1 MERDLRGTPLYRDVE
16 AFFRSVLEPGFGT
29 VQPAGDPEPSPDG
42 RWIAFRG
49 ERLERLDGHPE
60 GRICLVDA
68 EGETVRQ
75 LTHGPHDDAD
85 PRWSPDGR
93 LLTFRSDRASK
104 GQHQLYALDAD
115 LPGEARPLAVLPGTV
130 EWHRWSPDGSRI
142 FAGIAGG
149 AAEQADALG
158 SGTLSGE
165 AELPGWIPEVE
176 SSDDA
181 EAERRSLWLVDPST
195 GHTRQVSRPGTNVWE
210 AEVCGPDAVVAVVSE
225 GAGED
230 AWYRAHVSVIDLASG
245 EERLL
250 FSSDVQL
257 GWAAGDPTGTH
268 VALVEAVCSDRLVVC
283 GDLRVI
289 DVESGAVRPVTLP
302 EVDASRVRWTSDERA
317 LVFGRRGLES
327 VVLELRLPDL
337 AAREVWSGLEHLGEL
352 YDPAGAPFGDG
363 FVGLVSSGARPQSIV
378 AINGAGAERE
388 LAAPRHAGHEY
399 VRGLIARREAL
410 RWRAPDGLEIEGLLS
425 VPPGEGPFPL
435 VLSIHG
441 GPIGSVGAAFPGPY
455 TALFLA
461 RGFAVLQPNPRGST
475 GRGQAFASAVVGDMG
490 GADLFDDLAGV
501 DATIEAG
508 VADPDRLVL
517 IGGSYGGFM
526 AAWIPTQDQRFKA
539 SVAISPVTD
548 WWSERFDSSLGSW
561 VGDFLRGQPLD
572 ASDHYSARSPVL
584 HADRVT
590 TPVLLT
596 AGRHDRATPV
606 GQAVEFYRALRE
618 RGIPTEVVKYPEE
631 GHGVGEF
638 PALLDLATRTVAWF
652 ERFLPPAAGSR

>member
-1 MERDLRGTPLYRDVE
+1 MERDLRGTPLYMEVE

-29 VQPAGDPEPSPDG
+29 AEPAGDPVPSPDG

-60 GRICLVDA
+60 GRICLVGA
-68 EGETVRQ
+68 EGGEVRQ
-75 LTHGPHDDAD
+75 VTHGPHDDTD

-93 LLTFRSDRASK
+93 TLTFRSDRASK
-104 GQHQLYALDAD
+104 GRHQLYALDAD
-115 LPGEARPLAVLPGTV
+115 LPAEARPLSVLPGTV
-130 EWHRWSPDGSRI
+130 EWHRWSADGARI
-142 FAGIAGG
+142 LAGVAGG

-158 SGTLSGE
+158 SGTLGGE

-181 EAERRSLWLVDPST
+181 EAERRSLWLLDPST
-195 GHTRQVSRPGTNVWE
+195 GDTRQVSGTGTNVWE
-210 AEVCGPDAVVAVVSE
+210 ADACGSDAVVAVVSE

-230 AWYRAHVSVIDLASG
+230 SWYRAHLVLIDLASG
-245 EERLL
+245 EERRL
-250 FSSDVQL
+250 FSSDAQL
-257 GWAAGDPTGTH
+257 GWAVGDPSGTH
-268 VALVEAVCSDRLVVC
+268 VAVIEAVCSDRLVVC

-289 DVESGAVRPVTLP
+289 DAASGAVRPVTLP
-302 EVDASRVRWTSDERA
+302 GVDASRVRWTSDERM

-337 AAREVWSGLEHLGEL
+337 AARELWSGLERLGEL
-352 YDPAGAPFGDG
+352 YDPAGAAFGDG
-363 FVGLVSSGARPQSIV
+363 FVGLISSDTRPPSIV
-378 AINGAGAERE
+378 AVDGAGAERE
-388 LAAPRHAGHEY
+388 LAAPRHAGHDV
-399 VRGLIARREAL
+399 VRRLVARREVL
-410 RWRAPDGLEIEGLLS
+410 RWRAPDGLEIEGLLT

-441 GPIGSVGAAFPGPY
+441 GPIGAVVGAFPGAY

-501 DATIEAG
+501 DAAVEAG

-526 AAWIPTQDQRFKA
+526 AAWIPTQDPRFKA

-561 VGDFLRGQPLD
+561 VGDFLGGQPLEVSAD
-572 ASDHYSARSPVL
+572 YSARSPVL

-618 RGIPTEVVKYPEE
+618 RGIPTEVVKYPQE

-638 PALLDLATRTVAWF
+638 PAMLDLATRTVAWF

>member
-1 MERDLRGTPLYRDVE
+1 MERDLRGTPLYQEVE

-29 VQPAGDPEPSPDG
+29 AEPAGDPGPSPDG
-42 RWIAFRG
+42 RWVAFRG
-49 ERLERLDGHPE
+49 ERLDRLDGHPE
-60 GRICLVDA
+60 GRICLVGA
-68 EGETVRQ
+68 EGGEVRQ

-93 LLTFRSDRASK
+93 TLTFRSDRASK
-104 GQHQLYALDAD
+104 GRHQLYALDAD
-115 LPGEARPLAVLPGTV
+115 LPGEARPLATLPGTV
-130 EWHRWSPDGSRI
+130 EWHRWSADGSRI
-142 FAGIAGG
+142 LVGIAGG

-158 SGTLSGE
+158 SGTMGGE
-165 AELPGWIPEVE
+165 DELPGWVPEVE

-181 EAERRSLWLVDPST
+181 EAERRSLWLVEPST
-195 GHTRQVSRPGTNVWE
+195 GNARQVSRPGTNVWE
-210 AEVCGPDAVVAVVSE
+210 AEACGPDAVVAVVSE

-230 AWYRAHVSVIDLASG
+230 AWYRAHVALIDLAGG
-245 EERLL
+245 EERRLL
-250 FSSDVQL
+250 SSDVQL
-257 GWAAGDPTGTH
+257 GWVAGDPTGSH
-268 VALVEAVCSDRLVVC
+268 VAVIEAVCSDRIVVC

-289 DVESGAVRPVTLP
+289 DVASGAVRPVTLP
-302 EVDASRVRWTSDERA
+302 DVDASRVRWTSDERA

-337 AAREVWSGLEHLGEL
+337 APRELWSGLEHLGEL

-363 FVGLVSSGARPQSIV
+363 FVGLISSHIRPPSIV
-378 AINGAGAERE
+378 AVDGAGSERE
-388 LAAPRHAGHEY
+388 LAAPRHAGHDV
-399 VRGLIARREAL
+399 VRGLVARREVL
-410 RWRAPDGLEIEGLLS
+410 RWRAPDGLEIEGLLT
-425 VPPGEGPFPL
+425 VPPGDGPFPL

-441 GPIGSVGAAFPGPY
+441 GPIGAVGAAFPGAY

-475 GRGQAFASAVVGDMG
+475 GRGQAFANAVVGDMG

-501 DATIEAG
+501 DAAVEAG

-526 AAWIPTQDQRFKA
+526 AAWIPTQDPRFKA

-561 VGDFLRGQPLD
+561 VGDFLGGEPLAVPAD
-572 ASDHYSARSPVL
+572 YSARSPVL
-584 HADRVT
+584 HADAVT

-618 RGIPTEVVKYPEE
+618 RGIPTEVVKYPQE

-638 PALLDLATRTVAWF
+638 PAMLDLATRTIAWF